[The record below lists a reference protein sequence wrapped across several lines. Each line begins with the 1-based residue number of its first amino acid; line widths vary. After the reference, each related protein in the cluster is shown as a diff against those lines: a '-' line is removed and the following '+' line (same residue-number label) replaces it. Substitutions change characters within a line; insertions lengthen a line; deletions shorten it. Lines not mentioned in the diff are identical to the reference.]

1 MCARRRAA
9 NREQR
14 DHEPRRRREG
24 KVWQAARLACRPAGE
39 NISLLM
45 QSASKVVK
53 DDADV
58 REFRY
63 FMSKQQAVQ
72 LGNYLYRVAGETAP
86 VRPKRGLLD
95 RLFGS

>member
-1 MCARRRAA
+1 MSREDDE
-9 NREQR
+9 REQF
-14 DHEPRRRREG
+14 G
-24 KVWQAARLACRPAGE
+24 KLLGWRADPAGE

-45 QSASKVVK
+45 QSASKVLK